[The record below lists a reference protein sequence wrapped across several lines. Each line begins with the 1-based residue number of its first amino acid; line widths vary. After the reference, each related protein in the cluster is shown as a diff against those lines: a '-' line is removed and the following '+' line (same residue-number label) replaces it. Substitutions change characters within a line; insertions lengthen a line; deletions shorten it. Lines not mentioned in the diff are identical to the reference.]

1 MASAIPETGPSPEL
15 NLSRYLNR
23 VHKIPMLTPDEEK
36 QLALS
41 WKESGDQS
49 AADRL
54 VTSHLRLVA
63 RIGMGYRGYGL
74 PIGEILSEGNLGMI
88 KAVKRF
94 DPDRGFRLAT
104 YAMWWIRASMQEY
117 ILRSWSIVKMGTT
130 AAQKKLFFN
139 LRKLKGQLQAIDD
152 GDLLP
157 EHVTIIAD
165 RLSVSKEEVSSMNGR
180 LASHDH
186 SLNVPLRDDG
196 FDEWQDFLVDET
208 ESQETTLAAT
218 EELTVRRRLLME
230 AMGLLSDRERHIVTE
245 RRLFDKP
252 STLQQLSQVYGIS
265 RERVRQIEANA
276 LKKIKMSIREETSG
290 TDLAI

>member
-1 MASAIPETGPSPEL
+1 MASAIPETSPSPEL

-276 LKKIKMSIREETSG
+276 LKKIKMSIKEETSG

>member
-276 LKKIKMSIREETSG
+276 LKKIKMSIKEETSG

>member
-1 MASAIPETGPSPEL
+1 
-15 NLSRYLNR
+15 
-23 VHKIPMLTPDEEK
+23 MLTPDEEK

-276 LKKIKMSIREETSG
+276 LKKIKMSIKEETSG

>member
-252 STLQQLSQVYGIS
+252 STLQQLSQVYRIS

-276 LKKIKMSIREETSG
+276 LKKIKMSIKEETSG

>member
-1 MASAIPETGPSPEL
+1 MASAIPETSPSPEL

-252 STLQQLSQVYGIS
+252 STLQQLSQVYRIS

-276 LKKIKMSIREETSG
+276 LKKIKMSIKEETSG

>member
-1 MASAIPETGPSPEL
+1 MASVIPEDGPSPEL

-23 VHKIPMLTPDEEK
+23 VHKIPMLTPDEEGE
-36 QLALS
+36 LARR
-41 WKESGDQS
+41 WVENGDQS

-54 VTSHLRLVA
+54 ITSHLRLVA
-63 RIGMGYRGYGL
+63 RIAMGYRGYGL
-74 PIGEILSEGNLGMI
+74 PLAEVLSEGNLGMI

-139 LRKLKGQLQAIDD
+139 LRKLKAQLQAIDD
-152 GDLLP
+152 GDLSP

-165 RLSVSKEEVSSMNGR
+165 RLNVSEAEVSSMNGR
-180 LASHDH
+180 LSSHDH
-186 SLNVPLRDDG
+186 SLNVPLREDG
-196 FDEWQDFLVDET
+196 FDEWQDFLVDDS
-208 ESQETTLAAT
+208 ESQETYVAEV
-218 EELTVRRRLLME
+218 EELTIRRQLLTG
-230 AMGLLSDRERHIVTE
+230 AMGLLTDRERHIITE
-245 RRLFDKP
+245 RRLSDKP
-252 STLQQLSQVYGIS
+252 STLEQLSRVYSIS

-276 LKKIKMSIREETSG
+276 LKKIKLSIEQETSG